1 MQVEFVSFA
10 EDYLAGS
17 FKLFFLPELTIS
29 PEKDLLM
36 FCLESKGLIASFL
49 VTEWEA
55 RAGSLSTQGTH
66 IT

>member
-17 FKLFFLPELTIS
+17 FKLFFLPEFTIS

-36 FCLESKGLIASFL
+36 FCLESKLGLIASFL
-49 VTEWEA
+49 VTE
-55 RAGSLSTQGTH
+55 
-66 IT
+66 

>member
-36 FCLESKGLIASFL
+36 FYLESKGLIASFL
-49 VTEWEA
+49 VTE
-55 RAGSLSTQGTH
+55 
-66 IT
+66 